1 MTQTNYTVGDFLISL
16 KNAALA
22 GKKTVEFEKTKLVGA
37 IAESLLRLGF
47 LAEVKEEKGQLKV
60 TLTYSHKEPVLSD
73 VKLIS
78 KPGLRV
84 YWNREKIGG
93 YKSRSVLLISTPLG
107 ILSAKE
113 AAKKG
118 VGGEVIAEII

>member
-1 MTQTNYTVGDFLISL
+1 MISL

-22 GKKTVEFEKTKLVGA
+22 EKKTVEFKKTKLVNA
-37 IAESLLRLGF
+37 MAEALLRLGF
-47 LAEVKEEKGQLKV
+47 LAEIKEENGRLKV

-73 VKLIS
+73 IKLIS

-84 YWNREKIGG
+84 YWDREKISG

-107 ILSAKE
+107 VLSAKE
-113 AAKKG
+113 AVKKG
-118 VGGEVIAEII
+118 VGGEVIAEIL